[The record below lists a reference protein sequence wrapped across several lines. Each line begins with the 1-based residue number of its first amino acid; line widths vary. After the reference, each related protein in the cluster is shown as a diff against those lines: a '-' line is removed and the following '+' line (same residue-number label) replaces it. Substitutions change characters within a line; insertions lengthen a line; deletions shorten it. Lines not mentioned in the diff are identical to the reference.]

1 MGETPGH
8 REAIDRMTRQIVD
21 NNRGKVSAE
30 QARKIARDAAIR
42 NDKKKR

>member
-8 REAIDRMTRQIVD
+8 REAIDRMTRQIVET
-21 NNRGKVSAE
+21 NSGKVSAE